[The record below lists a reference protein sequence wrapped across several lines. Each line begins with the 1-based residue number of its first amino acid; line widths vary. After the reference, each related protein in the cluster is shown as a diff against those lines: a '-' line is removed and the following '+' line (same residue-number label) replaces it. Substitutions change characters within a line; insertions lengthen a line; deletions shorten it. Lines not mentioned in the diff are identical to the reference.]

1 MKVTTNITMDEMNED
16 ERLDRSSTIAMFPI
30 KKWFIEVNFEEL
42 HDQKVK
48 WRLHGKFFLTWSF
61 LNQ

>member
-30 KKWFIEVNFEEL
+30 KK
-42 HDQKVK
+42 
-48 WRLHGKFFLTWSF
+48 
-61 LNQ
+61 

>member
-1 MKVTTNITMDEMNED
+1 MDEMNED

-48 WRLHGKFFLTWSF
+48 WKLHGNFFLTWSF